1 MERGPP
7 TPRDAVESWYFPSPF
22 ANDNIPAQ
30 LTSIGARRS
39 AWSAAPPLVLAL
51 FEAIDYTRVLGLTAR
66 RRTGVVTG
74 SPTRASMGYL
84 L

>member
-51 FEAIDYTRVLGLTAR
+51 FEAIDYTRALGLIAR